1 MTPNTE
7 PRDHTLTLR
16 GIRFHYVEWG
26 DAAGRPLVLL
36 HGITGHARTWDHL
49 AASLGPWSIRMDGTG
64 STLTATVRD
73 HEPQRVTQRPLV
85 FEVPR
90 PGKPWR
96 WTVDTLQIDG
106 STCTAQLGP
115 SEE

>member
-49 AASLGPWSIRMDGTG
+49 AASLGPTWRVLALDQRGHGDS
-64 STLTATVRD
+64 
-73 HEPQRVTQRPLV
+73 EPAPDRER
-85 FEVPR
+85 PR
-90 PGKPWR
+90 PPREPRRRRG
-96 WTVDTLQIDG
+96 LLLGGALG
-106 STCTAQLGP
+106 SRG
-115 SEE
+115 EF

>member
-26 DAAGRPLVLL
+26 EDGGRPLVLL

-49 AASLGPWSIRMDGTG
+49 AASLGPTW
-64 STLTATVRD
+64 
-73 HEPQRVTQRPLV
+73 RVLALDQ
-85 FEVPR
+85 
-90 PGKPWR
+90 
-96 WTVDTLQIDG
+96 
-106 STCTAQLGP
+106 
-115 SEE
+115 